1 MNSREEFE
9 NRKLSEKVES
19 NTMGNKLYQR
29 RQTQEDWNGR
39 STATT
44 RKLVRRQT
52 RKGKTWDRSGEP
64 GAGQVG
70 QVNWPANE
78 GSG

>member
-1 MNSREEFE
+1 MEPRQVVNSREEFE
-9 NRKLSEKVES
+9 NRKLSEKVEV
-19 NTMGNKLYQR
+19 TRWGNQR

-52 RKGKTWDRSGEP
+52 RRVRLGIDQGTKSRTSGASELAGK
-64 GAGQVG
+64 
-70 QVNWPANE
+70 
-78 GSG
+78 

>member
-1 MNSREEFE
+1 
-9 NRKLSEKVES
+9 
-19 NTMGNKLYQR
+19 MGNKLYQR

-78 GSG
+78 RQWIDTSETHGWLAGE

>member
-1 MNSREEFE
+1 
-9 NRKLSEKVES
+9 
-19 NTMGNKLYQR
+19 MGNKLYQR

-52 RKGKTWDRSGEP
+52 REGKTWDRSG
-64 GAGQVG
+64 
-70 QVNWPANE
+70 NE
-78 GSG
+78 EQDKWGK